1 MTDRIFINDLRFF
14 GFHGVLPEEAV
25 LGQRFRVDVTA
36 ELDLAEAGRTDD
48 LTKTVHYGEMAV
60 LIEEIGRTHRY
71 KLIEALAEAIAKA
84 VFDTYPPVER
94 LTVRVTKPEAPVPL
108 ATGVISI
115 EIERE
120 RPRD

>member
-36 ELDLAEAGRTDD
+36 ELDLSAAGREDD
-48 LTKTVHYGEMAV
+48 LTKTVHYGEMAM

-71 KLIEALAEAIAKA
+71 KLIEALAEAIAGA
-84 VFDTYPPVER
+84 IFETYPPVER
-94 LTVRVTKPEAPVPL
+94 LVVRITKPEAPVPL
-108 ATGVISI
+108 ATGVISV

>member
-36 ELDLAEAGRTDD
+36 ELDLSAAGRDDD
-48 LTKTVHYGEMAV
+48 LDKTVHYGEMAM
-60 LIEEIGRTHRY
+60 LIDEIGRTRRY
-71 KLIEALAEAIAKA
+71 KLIEALAEAIATA
-84 VFDTYPPVER
+84 IFETYPPVER
-94 LTVRVTKPEAPVPL
+94 LTVRITKPEAPVPL
-108 ATGVISI
+108 ATGVISV

>member
-25 LGQRFRVDVTA
+25 LGQRFRVDITA

-84 VFDTYPPVER
+84 VFETYPPVER

>member
-84 VFDTYPPVER
+84 VFETYPPVER